1 MNKTFQRIFAKAK
14 SENKSCFVGFVTG
27 MDPDYESSKQIL
39 IELSKYCSV
48 LEIGVSFNT
57 STSDSSII
65 MSANDRAIKS
75 GARTEKIFQLIK
87 EVKKEITSGTAFVT
101 MGYLNQIHV
110 YGIDRYIKDCK
121 KSGVDGCIVVD
132 SNNESPEDELIF
144 KGLTKND
151 IAFIKLIAPTN
162 DSAYI
167 KQSLKKCSSW
177 VYIVS
182 YAGVTGSKDVNL
194 DNVKKL
200 SKMIKKQSKIPIGVG
215 FGIKSQDD
223 VRKVSKLA
231 DLVVCGSSIVNKI
244 KEGSQNGL
252 SNHDLA
258 HFVGEYVN
266 NLSKGVKHWTGL
278 ANLSNQN

>member
-1 MNKTFQRIFAKAK
+1 MNKNFQKVFANAK
-14 SENKSCFVGFVTG
+14 SENRSCFVAFVTG
-27 MDPDYESSKQIL
+27 MDPDYESSKKIL
-39 IELSKYCSV
+39 IELSKSCDV
-48 LEIGVSFNT
+48 IEVGVSFNT

-87 EVKKEITSGTAFVT
+87 EVKNEITSDTAFVT

-167 KQSLKKCSSW
+167 KQSLKKSSSW
-177 VYIVS
+177 LYIVS
-182 YAGVTGSKDVNL
+182 YAGVTGSKKVNIN
-194 DNVKKL
+194 NVKKL
-200 SKMIKKQSKIPIGVG
+200 TKLIRKQSKIPIGVG
-215 FGIKSQDD
+215 FGIKNYND
-223 VRKVSKLA
+223 VKNVSKLA
-231 DLVVCGSSIVNKI
+231 DLVVCGSSIVEKI
-244 KEGSQNGL
+244 KEGNKKGLTNQN
-252 SNHDLA
+252 LA
-258 HFVGEYVN
+258 QFVGKYVRR
-266 NLSKGVKHWTGL
+266 LSEGVK
-278 ANLSNQN
+278 N

>member
-1 MNKTFQRIFAKAK
+1 MNKTFKKIFAKAK
-14 SENKSCFVGFVTG
+14 AENRSCFVAFVTG

-48 LEIGVSFNT
+48 LEVGVSFNT

-87 EVKKEITSGTAFVT
+87 EVKSEITSDTAFVT

-110 YGIDRYIKDCK
+110 YGIDKYIKDCK

-144 KGLTKND
+144 KGLNKND

-194 DNVKKL
+194 ENVKKL
-200 SKMIKKQSKIPIGVG
+200 TKMIRKQSNIPIGVG
-215 FGIKSQDD
+215 FGVKTLED
-223 VRKVSKLA
+223 VKKVSKLA
-231 DLVVCGSSIVNKI
+231 DLVVCGSNIVERI

-252 SNHDLA
+252 SGRNLA
-258 HFVGEYVN
+258 HFVSEYVI
-266 NLSKGVKHWTGL
+266 NLAKGVKH
-278 ANLSNQN
+278 